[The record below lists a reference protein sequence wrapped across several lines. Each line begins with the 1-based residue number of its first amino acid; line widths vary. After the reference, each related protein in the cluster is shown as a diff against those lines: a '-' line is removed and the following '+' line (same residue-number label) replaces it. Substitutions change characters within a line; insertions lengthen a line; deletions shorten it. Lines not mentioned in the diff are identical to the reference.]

1 MKSKG
6 MTVLVNA
13 TVGGGRAVGTPRESP
28 THTGRKAE
36 ETVLEEV
43 TSSGALKEEI
53 KFRPVEEKQRKRMSR
68 AGGAACAELP
78 TP

>member
-1 MKSKG
+1 MKSKV

-53 KFRPVEEKQRKRMSR
+53 DPESGEKLTIKGSVETTGEI
-68 AGGAACAELP
+68 
-78 TP
+78 